1 MRFRLSANGSTNDQP
16 QPTANCTTANCR
28 LQATD
33 DYKLPELRK
42 DPVTGRW
49 VIISTERRKRP
60 NDFRFERPSIV
71 DREQCP
77 FCPGR
82 EALTPPEVLAYRQ
95 NGGGANSRG
104 WDVRV
109 VPNKFP
115 ALQVE
120 GGLDRE
126 GDGMFDR
133 MNGIGAHEVIIET
146 PDHDKTFAS
155 MSEAEIERVLSAFRE
170 RVVDLKQDRRLRYIL
185 VFKNQ
190 GATAGATLEHAHSQL
205 IALPVVP
212 DFVREEIEG
221 ARRHF
226 EAKERCVFCDIVHQE
241 LAAGLRVVQEN
252 ADIIALA
259 PYAPRFPFETWLLPR
274 RHAARFEEAP
284 RHEYAEP
291 RPGAEVGADADRPR
305 ARVAGVQPDH
315 SQRAVQ
321 RREPRR
327 GRCLSLARRD
337 SAEAGEDGR
346 LRVGDRVLHQPH
358 VAGGGD
364 SRAAR
369 GQDLSQSAS

>member
-1 MRFRLSANGSTNDQP
+1 M
-16 QPTANCTTANCR
+16 
-28 LQATD
+28 
-33 DYKLPELRK
+33 PELRK

-60 NDFRFERPSIV
+60 NDFRFERPSIIG
-71 DREQCP
+71 REECP
-77 FCPGR
+77 FCPGQ

-95 NGGGANSRG
+95 NGGGANSRD
-104 WDVRV
+104 WVVRV

-146 PDHDKTFAS
+146 PDHDKTFAT
-155 MSEAEIERVLSAFRE
+155 MSEPEIERVLSAYRE
-170 RVVDLKQDRRLRYIL
+170 RLLDLKQDRRLRYIL

-226 EAKERCVFCDIVHQE
+226 EAKERCVFCDIVRQE
-241 LAAGLRVVQEN
+241 MASGTRVIQEN
-252 ADIIALA
+252 ADIVALA

-274 RHAARFEEAP
+274 RHASRFEEAP
-284 RHEYAEP
+284 RHEYE
-291 RPGAEVGADADRPR
+291 
-305 ARVAGVQPDH
+305 
-315 SQRAVQ
+315 
-321 RREPRR
+321 
-327 GRCLSLARRD
+327 SLARLLKSVLVRID
-337 SAEAGEDGR
+337 RALESPAYNLIVHSAPFNDANHATDHYHWHVEILPKLARTAGFEWGTGFYINPTSPEEAT
-346 LRVGDRVLHQPH
+346 RVLKA
-358 VAGGGD
+358 V
-364 SRAAR
+364 R
-369 GQDLSQSAS
+369 L